1 MPTSETPSQRRLA
14 NALRSLKDLQD
25 SAVVA
30 FKSDELSRTDK
41 ESLLDAGF
49 LKPVIKGWY
58 IASRPDEEAGDTTAW
73 YANANGFIARYS
85 ESRFGDQWCLG
96 ADHSIRI
103 QVGNPFLPP
112 QVVLNSPHGQNTMIQ
127 LPGNHSIFDYKAKEF
142 PSPSDLLMVNGLRV
156 MGLEFA
162 LTRVQESFFR
172 TFSQDAQIAL
182 MGLRDGSE
190 LSRRLIESGQSVVAG
205 RLCGALRA
213 CGKSD
218 VADEILASMRGVG
231 HVVKETNPF
240 SVPLPDLGSVR
251 NESPYVTR
259 IRLMW
264 STMRA
269 AVIESFPQAPGLPD
283 DPEAYMASVKE
294 SYVRDAYNSLSIEG
308 YKVTNELIERVASG
322 TWSPETDGADKQ
334 SKDAMAARGY
344 FQSRKAVEE
353 SIRKILAGD
362 NSGSVVSKDHRTW
375 YRELFAPSV
384 DAKIL
389 KPSDLAGYRGHQVFI
404 TNAAHVPP
412 PVEAVRDMMPA
423 FFDLLKSE
431 KEPSVRAV
439 LGHFIFVF
447 THPYMDGNGRMGRF
461 IMNSML
467 ASGGYPWTV
476 VEDSRRSE
484 YMQALN
490 EASSKGN
497 IRPFADFIAS
507 SVDNELQKKP
517 AARKQCP

>member
-1 MPTSETPSQRRLA
+1 
-14 NALRSLKDLQD
+14 
-25 SAVVA
+25 
-30 FKSDELSRTDK
+30 
-41 ESLLDAGF
+41 
-49 LKPVIKGWY
+49 
-58 IASRPDEEAGDTTAW
+58 
-73 YANANGFIARYS
+73 
-85 ESRFGDQWCLG
+85 
-96 ADHSIRI
+96 
-103 QVGNPFLPP
+103 
-112 QVVLNSPHGQNTMIQ
+112 
-127 LPGNHSIFDYKAKEF
+127 
-142 PSPSDLLMVNGLRV
+142 
-156 MGLEFA
+156 
-162 LTRVQESFFR
+162 
-172 TFSQDAQIAL
+172 
-182 MGLRDGSE
+182 
-190 LSRRLIESGQSVVAG
+190 
-205 RLCGALRA
+205 
-213 CGKSD
+213 
-218 VADEILASMRGVG
+218 
-231 HVVKETNPF
+231 
-240 SVPLPDLGSVR
+240 
-251 NESPYVTR
+251 
-259 IRLMW
+259 MW

-375 YRELFAPSV
+375 YRDLFAPSV

-412 PVEAVRDMMPA
+412 PVAAVRDMMPA
-423 FFDLLKSE
+423 FFDLLQSE
-431 KEPSVRAV
+431 PDPSVRAV

-476 VEDSRRSE
+476 VEVSRRSE
-484 YMQALN
+484 YMRALN
-490 EASSKGN
+490 EASSKGD

-517 AARKQCP
+517 AARKQRP